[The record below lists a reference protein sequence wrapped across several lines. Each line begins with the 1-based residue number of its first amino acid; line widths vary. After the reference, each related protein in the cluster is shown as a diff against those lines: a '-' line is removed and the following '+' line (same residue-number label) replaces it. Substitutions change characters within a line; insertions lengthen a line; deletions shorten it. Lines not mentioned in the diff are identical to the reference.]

1 MKCARFLALA
11 YVTLYSAVAF
21 HTSDVICDVIVAG
34 GSLAS
39 VAAAASASNASA
51 TARVCLLDIT
61 DWPGGQ
67 LTASAVPAVDFGPE
81 NGRPENIPL
90 SLAAFL
96 YGPLMPNTTN
106 LGNCWV
112 SKKCFEPRIAV
123 DSFINPLLDSFPN
136 LLVSLRTAVS
146 FAERDPA
153 TGAITSILG
162 VKRTPKAADEWD
174 MLTSAQLTDWY
185 SWDDSP
191 RFAKELVNFSLAP
204 SGVVVDATEF
214 GDVLATAGLP
224 LAQGI
229 EVPAEDSKTYLSTCG
244 QGTTIPFYATYGETL
259 APSPDP
265 WPPGDGNG
273 DPFSQQGMGWDRDFT
288 YRRVSARAGSDGAA
302 GSPGETSVI
311 NVGGGNDIGNAYLFY
326 GLESAELAAQLSG
339 PGAWRGGL
347 NTTAL
352 ARAEQRAY
360 GFYHFFKANASSA
373 TRGDA
378 SKYITLNASVGG
390 TGTGLSRMPYLRDTR
405 RSAGGIGGFRVMKSN
420 LSTPGTWSRAAVAW
434 PDSIGIGQYF
444 YADIHKEDAAFCAYP
459 DYIKS
464 GAPVLPYY
472 IPFRAL
478 TVDGA
483 PNLLVAGKTMA
494 ASFFA
499 NAAMRLHP
507 EEWTSG
513 IAAGVAAVTMAQR
526 QWTTADAL
534 EHVEVIRAIVEGFGS
549 PQNWTLTTPPKAGV

>member
-1 MKCARFLALA
+1 MRSPSLVIFF
-11 YVTLYSAVAF
+11 AVAASSVAAAS
-21 HTSDVICDVIVAG
+21 TLTCDVIVAG

-39 VAAAASASNASA
+39 VSAAVSAANASSA
-51 TARVCLLDIT
+51 ARVCLLDIT
-61 DWPGGQ
+61 DWVGGQ

-81 NGRPENIPL
+81 NSRPENIP
-90 SLAAFL
+90 SSFAAFL
-96 YGPLMPNTTN
+96 YGPHMPNASN

-112 SKKCFEPRIAV
+112 SKKCFEPRLAV
-123 DSFINPLLDSFPN
+123 EFLNALLASFPN

-146 FAERDPA
+146 VAARDPV
-153 TGAITSILG
+153 TGAIVSVLG
-162 VKRTPKAADEWD
+162 VRRTPVAADEWD
-174 MLTSAQLTDWY
+174 VLTSAQLADWY

-191 RFAKELVNFSLAP
+191 RFTKELVNFTLSP
-204 SGVVVDATEF
+204 NGVIIDATEF

-224 LAQGI
+224 VAQGI
-229 EVPAEDSKTYLSTCG
+229 EVPAEASQTYLSTCG
-244 QGTTIPFYATYGETL
+244 QGTTVPFYATFGETL

-265 WPPGDGNG
+265 WPPGNGNG

-302 GSPGETSVI
+302 GAPGETSVI

-326 GLESAELAAQLSG
+326 GLESAEYAAQLSG

-352 ARAEQRAY
+352 AAAEQRAY

-373 TRGDA
+373 KHGDA
-378 SKYITLNASVGG
+378 SRYITLNASVGG

-405 RSAGGIGGFRVMKSN
+405 RSAGGLGGFRVMKDN
-420 LSTPGTWSRAAVAW
+420 LSTPGVWTRAAVAW

-444 YADIHKEDAAFCAYP
+444 YADIHKEDATFCDYP
-459 DYIKS
+459 SYIKS
-464 GAPVLPYY
+464 GAAVLPYF

-478 TVDGA
+478 TVDGVR
-483 PNLLVAGKTMA
+483 NLLVAGKTIA

-507 EEWTSG
+507 EEWTTG
-513 IAAGVAAVTMAQR
+513 VAAGVAATVMAQR
-526 QWTTADAL
+526 GWSATDAL
-534 EHVEVIRAIVEGFGS
+534 EHVDEIRGIIRGIGS
-549 PQNWTLTTPPKAGV
+549 PQNWTFP